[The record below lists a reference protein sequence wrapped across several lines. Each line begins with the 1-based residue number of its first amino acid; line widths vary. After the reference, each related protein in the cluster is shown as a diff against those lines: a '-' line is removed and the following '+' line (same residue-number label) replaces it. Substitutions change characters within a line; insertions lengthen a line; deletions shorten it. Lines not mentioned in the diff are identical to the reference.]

1 MTYSIILPAY
11 KEAKNLNVMI
21 DQIQKVM
28 SKNFFEIIIVDDYS
42 NDGTRE
48 IISNSISSKVSKIIL
63 NDGFTAIL
71 KPPPIAI
78 AY

>member
-28 SKNFFEIIIVDDYS
+28 TKKFFEIIIVDDFS
-42 NDGTRE
+42 NDGTE
-48 IISNSISSKVSKIIL
+48 NILLTKQKKYKNIIFL
-63 NDGFTAIL
+63 
-71 KPPPIAI
+71 
-78 AY
+78 